1 MGLFDNMKDMAEK
14 AKESQ
19 KNVVDFSIKTSTE
32 SVAKEAATHLL
43 EGEVV
48 IIAQRHWNDWACV
61 TNKRVMFVEK
71 EGLFRNSNHH
81 SIVNVRRKE
90 LLSIPFSSI
99 LEVNI
104 DFGGLLGEVKI
115 VTKNKTHELRLGKEK
130 SQQFANEILIR
141 IL

>member
-1 MGLFDNMKDMAEK
+1 MGLFDNMKDRAEK

-19 KNVVDFSIKTSTE
+19 KNAVDFSIKTSTE

-61 TNKRVMFVEK
+61 TNKRLMFVEK
-71 EGLFRNSNHH
+71 EYG
-81 SIVNVRRKE
+81 IVKRKE

-99 LEVNI
+99 LEVNV
-104 DFGGLLGEVKI
+104 DFGGLLGEVEI
-115 VTKNKTHELRLGKEK
+115 VTKNKTHELKLGKGAA
-130 SQQFANEILIR
+130 QRFANEILIR

>member
-1 MGLFDNMKDMAEK
+1 MGLFDNMKDKAEK

-19 KNVVDFSIKTSTE
+19 KNAVDFSIKTSTE

-48 IIAQRHWNDWACV
+48 IIAHRHWNDWACV
-61 TNKRVMFVEK
+61 TNKRLMFVEK
-71 EGLFRNSNHH
+71 EYGNG
-81 SIVNVRRKE
+81 IVKRKE

-99 LEVNI
+99 LEVNV
-104 DFGGLLGEVKI
+104 DFGGLLGEVEI
-115 VTKNKTHELRLGKEK
+115 VTKNKTHELKLGKGAA
-130 SQQFANEILIR
+130 QRFANEILIR

>member
-19 KNVVDFSIKTSTE
+19 KNAVDFSIKTSTE

-61 TNKRVMFVEK
+61 TNKRLMFVEK
-71 EGLFRNSNHH
+71 EYG
-81 SIVNVRRKE
+81 IVKRKE

-99 LEVNI
+99 LEVNV
-104 DFGGLLGEVKI
+104 DFGGLLGEVEI
-115 VTKNKTHELRLGKEK
+115 VTKNKTHELKLGKGAA
-130 SQQFANEILIR
+130 QRFANEILIR

>member
-1 MGLFDNMKDMAEK
+1 MGLFDNMKDKAEK

-19 KNVVDFSIKTSTE
+19 KNAVDFSIKTSTE

-61 TNKRVMFVEK
+61 TNKRLMFVEK
-71 EGLFRNSNHH
+71 EYG
-81 SIVNVRRKE
+81 IVKRKE

-99 LEVNI
+99 LEVNV
-104 DFGGLLGEVKI
+104 DFGGLLGEVEI
-115 VTKNKTHELRLGKEK
+115 VTKNKTHELKLGKGAA
-130 SQQFANEILIR
+130 QRFANEILIR

>member
-19 KNVVDFSIKTSTE
+19 RNAVDFSIKTSTE

-61 TNKRVMFVEK
+61 TNKRLMFVEK
-71 EGLFRNSNHH
+71 EYG
-81 SIVNVRRKE
+81 IVKRKE

-99 LEVNI
+99 LEVNV
-104 DFGGLLGEVKI
+104 DFGGLLGEVEI

>member
-1 MGLFDNMKDMAEK
+1 MGLFDNMKDKAEK

-19 KNVVDFSIKTSTE
+19 KNAVDFSIKTSTE

-61 TNKRVMFVEK
+61 TNKRLMFVEK
-71 EGLFRNSNHH
+71 EYG
-81 SIVNVRRKE
+81 IVKRKE

-99 LEVNI
+99 LEVNV
-104 DFGGLLGEVKI
+104 DFGGLLGEVEI

>member
-1 MGLFDNMKDMAEK
+1 MGLFDNMKDKAEK

-19 KNVVDFSIKTSTE
+19 KNAVDFSIKTSTE
-32 SVAKEAATHLL
+32 SVAKEAAAHLL

-61 TNKRVMFVEK
+61 TNKRLMFVEK
-71 EGLFRNSNHH
+71 EYG
-81 SIVNVRRKE
+81 IVKRKE

-99 LEVNI
+99 LEVNV
-104 DFGGLLGEVKI
+104 DFGGLLGEVEI

>member
-1 MGLFDNMKDMAEK
+1 MGLFDNMKDKAEK

-19 KNVVDFSIKTSTE
+19 KNAVDFSIKISTE

-61 TNKRVMFVEK
+61 TNKRLMFVEK
-71 EGLFRNSNHH
+71 ELK
-81 SIVNVRRKE
+81 RKE

-99 LEVNI
+99 LEVNV
-104 DFGGLLGEVKI
+104 DFGGLLGEVEI
-115 VTKNKTHELRLGKEK
+115 VTKNKTHELKLGKGAA
-130 SQQFANEILIR
+130 QQFANEILIR

>member
-1 MGLFDNMKDMAEK
+1 MGLFDNMKDKAEK

-19 KNVVDFSIKTSTE
+19 KNAVDFSIKTSTE
-32 SVAKEAATHLL
+32 SVAKEAAAHLL

-61 TNKRVMFVEK
+61 TNKRLMFVEK
-71 EGLFRNSNHH
+71 EYG
-81 SIVNVRRKE
+81 IVKRKE

-99 LEVNI
+99 LEVNV
-104 DFGGLLGEVKI
+104 DFGGLLGEVEI
-115 VTKNKTHELRLGKEK
+115 VTKNKTHELKLGKGAA
-130 SQQFANEILIR
+130 QRFANEILIR

>member
-19 KNVVDFSIKTSTE
+19 KNAVDFSIKTSTE

-61 TNKRVMFVEK
+61 TNKRLMFVEK
-71 EGLFRNSNHH
+71 EYG
-81 SIVNVRRKE
+81 IVKRKE

-99 LEVNI
+99 LEVI
-104 DFGGLLGEVKI
+104 VDFGGLLGEVEI

>member
-1 MGLFDNMKDMAEK
+1 MRLFDNMKDKAEK

-19 KNVVDFSIKTSTE
+19 KNAVDFSIKTSTE

-61 TNKRVMFVEK
+61 TNKRLMFVEK
-71 EGLFRNSNHH
+71 EYG
-81 SIVNVRRKE
+81 IVKRKE

-99 LEVNI
+99 LEVNV
-104 DFGGLLGEVKI
+104 DFGGLLGEVEI
-115 VTKNKTHELRLGKEK
+115 VTKNKTHELKLGKGAA
-130 SQQFANEILIR
+130 QRFANEILIR

>member
-1 MGLFDNMKDMAEK
+1 MGLFDNMKDKAEK

-19 KNVVDFSIKTSTE
+19 KNAIDFSIKTSTE

-61 TNKRVMFVEK
+61 TNKRLMFVEK
-71 EGLFRNSNHH
+71 EYGNG
-81 SIVNVRRKE
+81 IVKRKE

-99 LEVNI
+99 LEVNV
-104 DFGGLLGEVKI
+104 DFGGLLGEVEI
-115 VTKNKTHELRLGKEK
+115 VTKNKTHELKLGKGAA
-130 SQQFANEILIR
+130 QRFANEILIR

>member
-1 MGLFDNMKDMAEK
+1 MGLFDNMKDTAEK

-19 KNVVDFSIKTSTE
+19 KNAVDFSIKTSTE
-32 SVAKEAATHLL
+32 SVAKEAAAHLL

-61 TNKRVMFVEK
+61 TNKRLMFVEK
-71 EGLFRNSNHH
+71 ELK
-81 SIVNVRRKE
+81 RKE

-99 LEVNI
+99 LEVNV
-104 DFGGLLGEVKI
+104 DFGGLLGEVEI

>member
-1 MGLFDNMKDMAEK
+1 MGLFDNMKDKAEK

-19 KNVVDFSIKTSTE
+19 KNAVDFSIKTSTE

-61 TNKRVMFVEK
+61 TNKRLMFVEK
-71 EGLFRNSNHH
+71 DYGPFSNP
-81 SIVNVRRKE
+81 IVKRKE

-99 LEVNI
+99 LEVNV
-104 DFGGLLGEVKI
+104 DFGGLLGEVEI

>member
-19 KNVVDFSIKTSTE
+19 KNAVDFSIKTSTE

-61 TNKRVMFVEK
+61 TNKRLMFVEK
-71 EGLFRNSNHH
+71 EYGNG
-81 SIVNVRRKE
+81 IVKRKE

-99 LEVNI
+99 LEVNV
-104 DFGGLLGEVKI
+104 DFGGLLGEVEI
-115 VTKNKTHELRLGKEK
+115 VTKNKTHELKLGKGAA
-130 SQQFANEILIR
+130 QRFANEILIR

>member
-19 KNVVDFSIKTSTE
+19 KNAVDFSIKTSTE

-61 TNKRVMFVEK
+61 TNTRLMFVEK
-71 EGLFRNSNHH
+71 EYG
-81 SIVNVRRKE
+81 IVKRKE

-99 LEVNI
+99 LEVNV
-104 DFGGLLGEVKI
+104 DFGGLLGEVEI

>member
-1 MGLFDNMKDMAEK
+1 MGLFDNMKDKAEK

-19 KNVVDFSIKTSTE
+19 KNAVDFSIKTSTE

-61 TNKRVMFVEK
+61 TNKRLMFVEK
-71 EGLFRNSNHH
+71 ELK
-81 SIVNVRRKE
+81 RKE

-99 LEVNI
+99 LEVNV
-104 DFGGLLGEVKI
+104 DFGGLLGEVEI
-115 VTKNKTHELRLGKEK
+115 VTKNKTHELKLGKGAA
-130 SQQFANEILIR
+130 QRFANEILIR

>member
-1 MGLFDNMKDMAEK
+1 MGLFDNMKDKAEK

-19 KNVVDFSIKTSTE
+19 KNAVDFSIKTSTE

-61 TNKRVMFVEK
+61 TNKRLIFVEK
-71 EGLFRNSNHH
+71 EYGNG
-81 SIVNVRRKE
+81 IVKRKE

-99 LEVNI
+99 LEVNV
-104 DFGGLLGEVKI
+104 DFGGLLGEVEI
-115 VTKNKTHELRLGKEK
+115 VTKNKTHELKLGKGAA
-130 SQQFANEILIR
+130 QRFANEILIR

>member
-19 KNVVDFSIKTSTE
+19 KNAVDFSIKTSTE

-61 TNKRVMFVEK
+61 TNKRLMFVEK
-71 EGLFRNSNHH
+71 EYG
-81 SIVNVRRKE
+81 IVKRKE

-99 LEVNI
+99 LEVNV
-104 DFGGLLGEVKI
+104 DFGGLLGEVEI

>member
-19 KNVVDFSIKTSTE
+19 KNAVDFSIKTRTE

-61 TNKRVMFVEK
+61 TNKRLMFVEK
-71 EGLFRNSNHH
+71 EYG
-81 SIVNVRRKE
+81 IVKRKE

-99 LEVNI
+99 LEVNV
-104 DFGGLLGEVKI
+104 DFGGLLGEVEI

>member
-1 MGLFDNMKDMAEK
+1 MGLFDNMKDKAEK

-19 KNVVDFSIKTSTE
+19 KNAVDFSIKTSTE

-61 TNKRVMFVEK
+61 TNKRLMFVEK
-71 EGLFRNSNHH
+71 EYG
-81 SIVNVRRKE
+81 IVKRKE

-99 LEVNI
+99 LEVNV
-104 DFGGLLGEVKI
+104 DFGGLLGEVEI
-115 VTKNKTHELRLGKEK
+115 VTKNKTHELKLGKGAA
-130 SQQFANEILIR
+130 QRFVNEILIR